1 MYATQKADFLV
12 NRIEY
17 ELNGDIN
24 EQNRKDLAIFIC
36 DVVIQSFID
45 AMDDKDV
52 NYNLHIRYW
61 QSVKDCI
68 K

>member
-1 MYATQKADFLV
+1 MYTTQKADFLV

-52 NYNLHIRYW
+52 NDNLPIGYW